1 MNYINLKPKLK
12 KSTKLK
18 IYNSL
23 ALHILLYGSMI
34 WMIMEKH
41 MSRLKKT
48 EKKFFRK
55 TAGTLLNLKK
65 KNRRAE

>member
-48 EKKFFRK
+48 ENKFFRR
-55 TAGTLLNLKK
+55 TAEY
-65 KNRRAE
+65 A